1 MSQSS
6 SPTASTLVKA
16 AALAMAVPA
25 LLLPMKAAAQQMAL
39 GGPEMT
45 TCDKLSKTDPKAAI
59 SCRVDALKAQSAAAR
74 QEGAAADARGAAADA
89 RGAAADVRTACWN
102 EIGDL
107 RRSTAFGEKATEI
120 AREIVKAS
128 GRPAAE
134 QDACALRDGIRA
146 GLTRMKLLPARVSLN

>member
-16 AALAMAVPA
+16 AALAIAVPV

-39 GGPEMT
+39 GGPEMAA
-45 TCDKLSKTDPKAAI
+45 CDKLSKTDPKAAI

-74 QEGAAADARGAAADA
+74 QEGAAADA